1 MDLKK
6 LIDQFTEDNVDEERQ
21 TGTFKCP
28 TCGSKVLKNTG
39 YCVKCK
45 KKVKYGATGDEGD
58 GDE

>member
-6 LIDQFTEDNVDEERQ
+6 LIDQFVEDNLEEEKK

-28 TCGSKVLKNTG
+28 ICGSKVLRNTG

-45 KKVKYGATGDEGD
+45 KKVSPPSEGEGD
-58 GDE
+58 AQ

>member
-6 LIDQFTEDNVDEERQ
+6 LIDQFIESNVDEEKK

-28 TCGSKVLKNTG
+28 GCGSKVLLNTG

-45 KKVKYGATGDEGD
+45 KKVQPEGEGD
-58 GDE
+58 AN

>member
-6 LIDQFTEDNVDEERQ
+6 LIDQFTEANIEEERK

-45 KKVKYGATGDEGD
+45 KKVSPPHEGEGD
-58 GDE
+58 AQ